1 MKPTQKLVT
10 GIGIIAVTVFGF
22 SSLAYAVNEKEPN
35 SSVSS
40 AQALPASGS
49 ELNVSGNIATTVA
62 RNSPPVYD
70 VDFYS
75 FFAFAGD
82 SLDVNVSGAGAQ
94 PLAATSVG
102 LFGPAPNYTL
112 LDDSGLGIAGRVV
125 SEDGVY
131 TVAVANAYAGFSSG
145 GNVNGGASGSGD
157 YSLRISGISQSV
169 TEVDIDV
176 KPGRRAK
183 ETARIKLW
191 KKNRIKVA
199 ILGSKDFDVAT
210 VDTSTL
216 RFGATGTEET
226 LKKCKRRLVEGC
238 RLRSRDDRCRS
249 EWLDQ
254 GQEQEGVLWQRQ
266 GRGQGTQEYGQV
278 VGEEAQVIGQQAIV
292 WSERKRK

>member
-1 MKPTQKLVT
+1 L
-10 GIGIIAVTVFGF
+10 
-22 SSLAYAVNEKEPN
+22 
-35 SSVSS
+35 

-49 ELNVSGNIATTVA
+49 ELNVSGNIATTVG
-62 RNSPPVYD
+62 RTGQPDYD

-112 LDDSGLGIAGRVV
+112 LDNSDLGIAGRVV

-145 GNVNGGASGSGD
+145 GNVNGGAGGSGG

-183 ETARIKLW
+183 
-191 KKNRIKVA
+191 KNRINMRKKHAVKVA
-199 ILGSKDFDVAT
+199 ILGGPKFDVKD
-210 VDTSTL
+210 VDRSSLT
-216 RFGATGTEET
+216 FGATGDEST
-226 LKKCKRRLVEGC
+226 LKKCKRRLKDVNRDGYRDLVC
-238 RLRSRDDRCRS
+238 KFRLKATGFEAESTQAVLKGRTTSGNDFVGSDDISVKTHKHKDKVAYR
-249 EWLDQ
+249 
-254 GQEQEGVLWQRQ
+254 
-266 GRGQGTQEYGQV
+266 
-278 VGEEAQVIGQQAIV
+278 
-292 WSERKRK
+292 